1 MSARIVVGPSAS
13 RRSKTLLPAFL
24 IIGAALAIVPWH
36 AAIAQQ
42 KWEDVLATAKKE
54 GEVNVHGGPGRVFT
68 QVHTEGFK
76 KAYPD
81 IKVNYTGLSGR
92 DAIPKITREREAG
105 IYNWD
110 VYAGGTPS
118 ILQTLKPAGAFAPLR
133 DALILPEVLDDAAWF
148 GGLDYGWMDKE
159 RKFTL
164 AFDLTV
170 QPPMYVNW
178 DFVKK
183 ADFKTFADLLKPQ
196 FADKIVWDDPRR
208 PGQGVNTAQALLVN
222 FGPEFL
228 AKFFA
233 GQKMVYTTNRRQNA
247 EWVVRGRYPIGI
259 GTGIVDLMLFQDHGL
274 GKNVETFDA
283 DLKKFPAGPGFGTIS
298 MFERAPHPNAAKV
311 YINWLLSKAGQTDW
325 GLTKTNSRRLDVAH
339 ADPVLLPK
347 KGVSYINSQA
357 EEEIPS
363 RDQATEIA
371 KQNIKAKLEEAQ

>member
-1 MSARIVVGPSAS
+1 MARLCA
-13 RRSKTLLPAFL
+13 TLVLALMATAFAAP
-24 IIGAALAIVPWH
+24 GAR
-36 AAIAQQ
+36 AQQ
-42 KWEDVLATAKKE
+42 KWDDVLAAARKE

-68 QVHTEGFK
+68 QVHTEGFRK
-76 KAYPD
+76 LYPD

-105 IYNWD
+105 VYNWD

-118 ILQTLKPAGAFAPLR
+118 ILQTLKPAGAFASLR
-133 DALILPEVLDDAAWF
+133 DALILPAVLDDAAWF

-159 RKFTL
+159 KKYTL
-164 AFDLTV
+164 AYDLTV

-178 DFVKK
+178 DFVKT
-183 ADFKTFADLLKPQ
+183 ADFRSFADLLKPQ

-228 AKFFA
+228 AKFFSS
-233 GQKMVYTTNRRQNA
+233 QKMVYTTNRRQNA

-259 GTGIVDLMLFQDHGL
+259 GTGVVDLVLFQEQGL
-274 GKNVETFDA
+274 GKSVETFDA
-283 DLKKFPAGPGFGTIS
+283 DLKKFPAGPGFGTVS
-298 MFERAPHPNAAKV
+298 MFDRAPHPNAAKV

-339 ADPVLLPK
+339 AAPALLPK
-347 KGVSYINSQA
+347 KGASYINSQS
-357 EEEIPS
+357 EDEIPS
-363 RDQATEIA
+363 RGQATEIA
-371 KQNIKAKLEEAQ
+371 KQNINAKMEEAQ